1 MERQPGE
8 SPMKQMLVVFAIA
21 SAALMQQPTGQPTPT
36 PHPPRP
42 GTVNYLEGEASIGA
56 QALNAN
62 AVGTVDLDAQQ
73 TLTTGT
79 GKVEVLLTP
88 GIFLRLA
95 DQSAV
100 TMIAPDL
107 ENTEVRV
114 DRGRAMV
121 EVTDIHKE
129 NHIQIDEG
137 GARVVLDKT
146 GLYDFDANTGAVR
159 VFDGEAMVSTVGK
172 PVKVKKE
179 HAVTVSAGAALSASS
194 FDTRQ
199 YEDDLF
205 RWSALRSGYLS
216 EAAADEARV
225 YVNGGPGWIGPG
237 WYWDP
242 AFADYTFIP
251 GDGLLYSPFGWG
263 FYSPYSLYR
272 SPYYYGW
279 NGGGHRFGDG
289 HYPYGHGVMPPG
301 GFRGGGFRGA
311 GAVRGGGMGASRG
324 GGGRRR

>member
-1 MERQPGE
+1 
-8 SPMKQMLVVFAIA
+8 MKHLLVVLAVA
-21 SAALMQQPTGQPTPT
+21 STALTQQTPGQPIPTQT

-42 GTVNYLEGEASIGA
+42 GTVNYVEGEASIGA

-62 AVGTVDLDAQQ
+62 AVGTVDLAAQE
-73 TLTTGT
+73 TLTTKT
-79 GKVEVLLTP
+79 GKAEVLLTP
-88 GIFLRLA
+88 GIFLRVA

-107 ENTEVRV
+107 ANTEVRI

-121 EVTDIHKE
+121 DVTDIHKE

-146 GLYDFDANTGAVR
+146 GLYDFDASTGAVR
-159 VFDGEAMVSTVGK
+159 VFDGEAMVSTTGRPLK
-172 PVKVKKE
+172 LKKE
-179 HAVTVSAGAALSASS
+179 HAVTVSAGATLSASS

-216 EAAADEARV
+216 EAAADEGRA
-225 YVNGGPGWIGPG
+225 YVNGGEGWTGPG

-251 GDGLLYSPFGWG
+251 GDGFLYSPFGWG
-263 FYSPYSLYR
+263 FYSPYALYR

-279 NGGGHRFGDG
+279 NGGGHRFGEG

-301 GFRGGGFRGA
+301 PFRGGGFRGA
-311 GAVRGGGMGASRG
+311 GAVRGGGMGGFR